1 MLAFKFIYVDPAD
14 SHFPDRVRKTTVK
27 GKISL
32 IKIKGALKRQEL
44 VLKGANEQAVT
55 LEFFRKNPAMK
66 LFTITPVPV
75 TPDADSLAALCTPRA
90 SNLKAKIKARV
101 KEINPAST
109 AGFRSYVQTLGQTLW
124 SAQTSAA

>member
-14 SHFPDRVRKTTVK
+14 SRFPDRVRKTTVK

-44 VLKGANEQAVT
+44 VLKGADEQAVT
-55 LEFFRKNPAMK
+55 LEFFHKNPTMK

-90 SNLKAKIKARV
+90 SNLKSKARV

-109 AGFRSYVQTLGQTLW
+109 AGFRSYVQTLGQTLG
-124 SAQTSAA
+124 SVQTSAA

>member
-14 SHFPDRVRKTTVK
+14 SRFPDRVRKTTVK

-44 VLKGANEQAVT
+44 VLKGSDEQAVT

-75 TPDADSLAALCTPRA
+75 TPDAGSLAALCTPRFDK
-90 SNLKAKIKARV
+90 SKAKV

-109 AGFRSYVQTLGQTLW
+109 AGFRSYVQTLGQTLG
-124 SAQTSAA
+124 SVQTSAA